1 MKIKA
6 ECLSLQYVG
15 KGQVCVCVCAL
26 SKEGITSPITL
37 LCSLSSLQ
45 AMKQELMQ
53 NQFSVLLIFF
63 FFFKDC
69 LSQQFSSFFSWGN
82 HGDFLA
88 QDV

>member
-63 FFFKDC
+63 FFLRTAC
-69 LSQQFSSFFSWGN
+69 HSSFLHFF
-82 HGDFLA
+82 HGEIMGIS
-88 QDV
+88 